1 MSNYKNLASTVLG
14 NSGQTTDTSI
24 VVPSTTAAIFP
35 TPPFYATIMPTNV
48 GLVNSSNS
56 EIVEVTAST
65 TSGSDTT
72 FTVSRAQRGTSAISW
87 NAHEAILSHAI
98 YTQDMPF
105 IDSTLSTP
113 SSVAYVAT
121 DNIQTSAVTTAKIAS
136 GAVTYDKIDSETL
149 LTADVT
155 FAQGYGTAAST
166 LALKCTGVVYFL
178 SNFYTPAITST
189 DNTTTAFTLPQGW
202 RPPDVVNAIASIGV
216 GNICRL
222 RVGADGSVRVS
233 KLINDISQGSYVGA
247 LAVQY
252 PASNA

>member
-24 VVPSTTAAIFP
+24 VIPSTTAAIFP

-56 EIVEVTAST
+56 EIVEVTASN

-121 DNIQTSAVTTAKIAS
+121 DNIQTSAVTTPKIAD
-136 GAVTYDKIDSETL
+136 GAVTSDKIDSATYTL
-149 LTADVT
+149 NEEIVVGNWLGAPLYRKTILISTPNNASGGVNLSQNQYLGSKVIKFEPSMTSSSNYTFQDGYYENNAAAISLTVSP
-155 FAQGYGTAAST
+155 TA
-166 LALKCTGVVYFL
+166 VYFGAVA
-178 SNFYTPAITST
+178 SSYRNMDCYIT
-189 DNTTTAFTLPQGW
+189 AYY
-202 RPPDVVNAIASIGV
+202 I
-216 GNICRL
+216 
-222 RVGADGSVRVS
+222 
-233 KLINDISQGSYVGA
+233 K
-247 LAVQY
+247 
-252 PASNA
+252 